1 MRLGALRRRVGGAER
16 GIGMPRLHVTISGQ
30 GYEAMADLVR
40 AHKVSVLHKTVRDKE
55 KRRYTVDA
63 IVEDSAIPGLTAA
76 GYDVVRN
83 YDVDEVGRERQ
94 KEVGQGDR
102 YERR

>member
-1 MRLGALRRRVGGAER
+1 
-16 GIGMPRLHVTISGQ
+16 MPRYHVTISGD

-40 AHKVSVLHKTVRDKE
+40 AHRIKVLHKTVRDKGKE
-55 KRRYTVDA
+55 RYTVDA
-63 IVEDSAIPGLTAA
+63 IVDDSAIARLRAA
-76 GYDVVRN
+76 GYEVESN

-102 YERR
+102 YARN

>member
-1 MRLGALRRRVGGAER
+1 
-16 GIGMPRLHVTISGQ
+16 MPRFHVTISGQ

-40 AHKVSVLHKTVRDKE
+40 AHKVSVLHKTVRDKG
-55 KRRYTVDA
+55 KQRYTVDA
-63 IVEDSAIPGLTAA
+63 IVDDQAIPLLTAA
-76 GYDVVRN
+76 GYEVERH

-102 YERR
+102 YAGR